1 MKNCILCIMF
11 VFSGVASADF
21 MDTFKD
27 VAKSVSDTVKDSLD
41 SEDEVK
47 KVESV
52 RTVTTVS
59 TKDDTPQKQSLIDD
73 VMDTV
78 ANSTGSKKGG
88 TLLTDMVDNVKETVG
103 IHEDKPKK
111 KAKITTLYTQMEDEG
126 VDTVGFSK
134 DELEDKQETSLLGGL
149 VDDAKDLMG
158 IQKEQPKKKTSFLD
172 DAIDSVK
179 EAAGIQKTKE
189 NSVKQED
196 GIMESIADMIELEEG
211 ESYGLPSVFGLNKK
225 KEKKVFGSTALG
237 DTFLGDIKDSGTSFY
252 KGFKTSGESTEFM
265 SGIMYK
271 SSKAYNKVFDM
282 FDDSP
287 LNVFE
292 DEEESSLLDVFGK
305 GNSVLDMFD

>member
-1 MKNCILCIMF
+1 MF

-21 MDTFKD
+21 MDTFKN

-179 EAAGIQKTKE
+179 EAAGIKKTKE

-265 SGIMYK
+265 SGTMYK